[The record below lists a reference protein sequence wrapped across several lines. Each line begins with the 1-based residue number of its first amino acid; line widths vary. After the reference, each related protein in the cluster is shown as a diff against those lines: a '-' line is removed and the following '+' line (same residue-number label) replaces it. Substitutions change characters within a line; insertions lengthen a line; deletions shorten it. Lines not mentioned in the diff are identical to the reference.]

1 MICLAFELVL
11 QQLLYRVQYDVHLW
25 RRTEFPCVPALIAQ
39 QTYMHGM
46 SCIWACST
54 TIVISNTLW
63 CPFVKQDLIPL
74 CSSSFKTSGEPWSK
88 INHGIHSRWSCMVER
103 RKIKQMD
110 ILYKHGYN
118 TPNVSARLKTLDVMI
133 LATLSRKLVLIE
145 LYKLVLIELYKH
157 NLDKVMQK
165 VPKSR
170 VICSRILGTELGI
183 NLVAIWSNYR
193 TCSPLEK

>member
-1 MICLAFELVL
+1 
-11 QQLLYRVQYDVHLW
+11 
-25 RRTEFPCVPALIAQ
+25 
-39 QTYMHGM
+39 
-46 SCIWACST
+46 
-54 TIVISNTLW
+54 
-63 CPFVKQDLIPL
+63 
-74 CSSSFKTSGEPWSK
+74 
-88 INHGIHSRWSCMVER
+88 MVER

-118 TPNVSARLKTLDVMI
+118 TPNVSARSKTLDVMI

-183 NLVAIWSNYR
+183 NLLAIKLSYLLF
-193 TCSPLEK
+193 P